1 MEAPVKAGEG
11 HEVRT
16 LADLEALSRAAADF
30 FVSLSLSAAASEKRF
45 SVALSGGST
54 PQRLFSLLA
63 SSPCRESINW
73 SSTHF
78 FWADERC
85 VPKESPESN
94 YNLVYS
100 MLLSRLPVPGD
111 NIHRI
116 RGEDGPERAARGYE
130 DLLRSLFGQQPFPV
144 FDLIVL
150 GAGADG
156 HTASIFP
163 DSEVVRER
171 TRLAVPV
178 YANAPKPARVT
189 LTLPVLNN
197 AAQVLFLA
205 SGRAK
210 AQVLHEILED
220 GNPKRYPAGLVKP
233 VHGRLTWL
241 IDRDAARLLAQPTFP
256 RGRS

>member
-1 MEAPVKAGEG
+1 VKADAR
-11 HEVRT
+11 HEIRIF
-16 LADLEALSRAAADF
+16 ADLEALSRAAADF
-30 FVSLSLSAAASEKRF
+30 FVSLSQSAIKSENRF
-45 SVALSGGST
+45 AVALSGGST
-54 PQRLFSLLA
+54 PRRFFSLLA
-63 SSPCRESINW
+63 SSPCQESIKW

-85 VPKESPESN
+85 VSKKASESN
-94 YNLVYS
+94 YNLAYS
-100 MLLSRLPVPGD
+100 MLLSRVPVPGD

-116 RGEDGPERAARGYE
+116 RGEDDPERAARDYE
-130 DLLRSLFGQQPFPV
+130 DCLREFFGRLPLPV
-144 FDLIVL
+144 FDLIIL

-163 DSEVVRER
+163 DAAVVRER

-178 YANAPKPARVT
+178 YAEAPNPARVT

-210 AQVLHEILED
+210 NAVLHEILED
-220 GNPKRYPAGLVKP
+220 GNPKRYPAGLVQP
-233 VHGRLTWL
+233 VRGRLTWL
-241 IDRDAARLLAQPTFP
+241 IDRDAASLLSLPPFP
-256 RGRS
+256 RR